1 MRKRVCAILLLLMLA
16 ATSLLCGAKEENIKW
31 PKDLLSSLGNCSFI
45 VPYGPSD
52 CEARKYHFS
61 DAREFYFIANVYTQK
76 EYENSSGDIVIYGAF
91 GGMMIYKFPPN
102 VVDLRTDEGIVWES
116 WQGDLQQRLFFIQN
130 CCYAY
135 NTEGEL
141 LSITIRLS
149 DCWVEI
155 STQSQHRPGVE
166 SGSYLPQYPQ
176 EGPET
181 MLSRLLD
188 PTKAPDAIAELT
200 VRAEGEYKEPEA
212 EPDFEWMS
220 IGWAIA
226 GAAVVAMAT
235 WFVTYL
241 VMRKKVEKRPVLGGN
256 DKILTAACGEAVSAE
271 ALPPEEDTKTDDFD
285 RS

>member
-16 ATSLLCGAKEENIKW
+16 ATSLLCGATEENIKW
-31 PKDLLSSLGNCSFI
+31 PKELLSSLGDCSFYDSCDTSI
-45 VPYGPSD
+45 G
-52 CEARKYHFS
+52 EQRKYHFS

-76 EYENSSGDIVIYGAF
+76 EYENSSGDIEIYGAF

-116 WQGDLQQRLFFIQN
+116 WQGDLQQHLFFIRN

-135 NTEGEL
+135 NTDGEL

-155 STQSQHRPGVE
+155 EARSDTHPGPNTT
-166 SGSYLPQYPQ
+166 YLPSYPQ

-200 VRAEGEYKEPEA
+200 ARAEGEYKEPEA
-212 EPDFEWMS
+212 EPDFEWTS

-226 GAAVVAMAT
+226 SGAVATMAT
-235 WFVTYL
+235 WLATYL
-241 VMRKKVEKRPVLGGN
+241 VMRKKAKKAPRLGGN
-256 DKILTAACGEAVSAE
+256 DEILTAACGEAVSAE
-271 ALPPEEDTKTDDFD
+271 VLPQEDSKTDDFD
-285 RS
+285 RP